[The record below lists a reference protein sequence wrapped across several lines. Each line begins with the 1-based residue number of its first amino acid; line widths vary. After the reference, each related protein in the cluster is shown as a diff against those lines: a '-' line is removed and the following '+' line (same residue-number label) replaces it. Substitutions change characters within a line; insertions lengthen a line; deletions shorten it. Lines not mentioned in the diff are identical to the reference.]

1 MHASGPFELSYKTII
16 FHYFVSDAS
25 YREGK
30 LSPFWVID
38 FVMKYKYIF
47 KLFNF
52 WIKEFK

>member
-25 YREGK
+25 NREGK
-30 LSPFWVID
+30 LFPFWVIN
-38 FVMKYKYIF
+38 FVVKYKYIF

-52 WIKEFK
+52 